1 MSRGLTYA
9 IGRSLELGDE
19 QQSATF
25 IKPRRFCAM
34 YFGFGVGLPQE
45 NSDQAAWRWFPKGE
59 GRDYQFAETLK
70 PLDAHREKLTVLQG
84 LSHPN
89 GRRMGGHDT
98 GDTFLTGAFLNNKFL
113 VNTISVDQLAHDW
126 DKPGGAEK
134 LGQWDRFM
142 AEQLAYFLDR
152 LESAQEDNGSLLD
165 NSVVLYGSSNSVTHD
180 NNNYPLVLAGG
191 AAMGLKHGRCL
202 KLSDTVPKSNLFVTL
217 LNCLGDSSPSFAD
230 STGTIPELTS

>member
-1 MSRGLTYA
+1 
-9 IGRSLELGDE
+9 
-19 QQSATF
+19 
-25 IKPRRFCAM
+25 
-34 YFGFGVGLPQE
+34 
-45 NSDQAAWRWFPKGE
+45 
-59 GRDYQFAETLK
+59 
-70 PLDAHREKLTVLQG
+70 
-84 LSHPN
+84 
-89 GRRMGGHDT
+89 MGGHDT

-142 AEQLAYFLDR
+142 AEQLAYVLDR

-202 KLSDTVPKSNLFVTL
+202 KLSDTVPMSNLFVTL

-230 STGTIPELTS
+230 STGNIPELTS

>member
-1 MSRGLTYA
+1 
-9 IGRSLELGDE
+9 
-19 QQSATF
+19 
-25 IKPRRFCAM
+25 
-34 YFGFGVGLPQE
+34 
-45 NSDQAAWRWFPKGE
+45 
-59 GRDYQFAETLK
+59 
-70 PLDAHREKLTVLQG
+70 
-84 LSHPN
+84 
-89 GRRMGGHDT
+89 MGGHDT

-202 KLSDTVPKSNLFVTL
+202 KLSDTVPMSNLFVTL

-230 STGTIPELTS
+230 STGNIPELTSSFARRPVLKSRSFVSRFTPRLFQSVVTSWQAKRHCHAAKKTAQAFRIRSILESRHVLCLRSPPIHRAPRAAGNA